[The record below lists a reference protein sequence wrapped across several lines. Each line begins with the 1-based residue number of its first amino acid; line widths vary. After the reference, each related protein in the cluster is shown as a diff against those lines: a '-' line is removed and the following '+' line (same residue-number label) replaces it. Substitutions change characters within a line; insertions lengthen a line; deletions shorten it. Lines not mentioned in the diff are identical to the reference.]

1 MTTRAERIRFADSVA
16 IQGATPPP
24 QPRDAAAGKPAVE
37 RRSLVSQ
44 RHLAR
49 NLFVV
54 LSLAALAFGWWLAMR
69 EEFTPKDGAGYW
81 IGIAGASTLLFQLV
95 YPLRKRAR
103 FMRRMGSAPAWF
115 RLHIMLGIVGPIL
128 ILYHSNFSLGA
139 TNSNV
144 ALFSMLAVAASGII
158 GRYIFGRVH
167 RDLSGAKSEVSDLLA
182 DATAL
187 LRDIES
193 DVGGTSGVIAGR
205 LTAAAAGI
213 MLPNAT
219 LARSAAHA
227 LAIAFT
233 LPVTRWRLLAAADAA
248 IAANSD
254 RNGWTSADRRAH
266 RRAARTHVDAY
277 LGGVVRASQLS
288 LFERLFGLW
297 HLFHLPL
304 FCLLIVT
311 AIVHIVA
318 VHLY

>member
-1 MTTRAERIRFADSVA
+1 MTTRAERIRFADSTPVQSGA
-16 IQGATPPP
+16 GTTHVRSGAAATPAIGR
-24 QPRDAAAGKPAVE
+24 RD
-37 RRSLVSQ
+37 LVTQ
-44 RHLAR
+44 RHLPR
-49 NLFVV
+49 NVFVA
-54 LSLAALAFGWWLAMR
+54 LSLAALALGWWLAMR

-103 FMRRMGSAPAWF
+103 FMRRMGSAPSWF
-115 RLHIMLGIVGPIL
+115 RLHMMLGVVGPIL

-144 ALFSMLAVAASGII
+144 ALFAMLAVAGSGII

-227 LAIAFT
+227 LALAFT
-233 LPVTRWRLLAAADAA
+233 LPITRWRLLAAADAA
-248 IAANSD
+248 ITANSE

-266 RRAARTHVDAY
+266 RRAARTHLDAY